1 MPAAP
6 NELSWNDAM
15 IADFRAHDGRI
26 TEGRLAG
33 ANLLLMT
40 SIGAKT
46 GQPRT
51 IPLGYSRDGD
61 RYVVVGSNSGFP
73 TQPQWLTNIAADP
86 IVKVEVGTEVFHA
99 TATVSHDEER
109 QRLWQIHVAAIPYF
123 ATYENMTE
131 RQLPVVS
138 LERLPAD

>member
-6 NELSWNDAM
+6 NELSWNDAI
-15 IADFRAHDGRI
+15 IADLRAHEGRI

-40 SIGAKT
+40 STGAKT

-51 IPLGYSRDGD
+51 TPLGYSRDGD

-73 TQPQWLTNIAADP
+73 TQPVWLTNIAAEP
-86 IVKVEVGTEVFHA
+86 IVKVEVGMEAFRA
-99 TATVSHDEER
+99 RATVSHDDER
-109 QRLWQIHVAAIPYF
+109 ERLWQIHVTAIPYF
-123 ATYENMTE
+123 ATYEKMTE
-131 RQLPVVS
+131 RQLQVVS
-138 LERLPAD
+138 LERLPPD